1 MVSLEDSFR
10 RALAG
15 QDKNSRPLA
24 DPAPQGLTIA

>member
-15 QDKNSRPLA
+15 PDKNARPLA